1 MAIFN
6 PILQMMTLRHKELQ
20 QVGGRPL
27 FHYRQHSG
35 GVYALSWASL
45 VTQMVKNLPVV
56 WETQV

>member
-6 PILQMMTLRHKELQ
+6 PILQMMTLRHQELQ
-20 QVGGRPL
+20 QAGGRPL

-35 GVYALSWASL
+35 GVYALNWASL